1 MKNKFLK
8 GFLSIAFLAISFASF
23 AQPGGGGTPGG
34 PGGGADENEIPAD
47 IDSKLVILAVVGIAF
62 AAYMLMQ
69 KRRQVKA

>member
-8 GFLSIAFLAISFASF
+8 GFLSITFLAISFASF
-23 AQPGGGGTPGG
+23 AGPGG
-34 PGGGADENEIPAD
+34 PGGETGEDEIPAD

>member
-8 GFLSIAFLAISFASF
+8 GFLSITFLAISFASF
-23 AQPGGGGTPGG
+23 AAPGEDEYPGG
-34 PGGGADENEIPAD
+34 PGGGTDENEILAD

>member
-8 GFLSIAFLAISFASF
+8 GFLSITFLAISFVSF
-23 AQPGGGGTPGG
+23 AGPGG
-34 PGGGADENEIPAD
+34 PGGGAEEEEIPAD

>member
-8 GFLSIAFLAISFASF
+8 GFLSITFLAISFASF
-23 AQPGGGGTPGG
+23 AYPGGG
-34 PGGGADENEIPAD
+34 PGGAGEDEIPAD

>member
-23 AQPGGGGTPGG
+23 AEPGG
-34 PGGGADENEIPAD
+34 PGGPDGETGEGETLAD

-69 KRRQVKA
+69 KRKQVKA

>member
-8 GFLSIAFLAISFASF
+8 GFLSITFFAISFASF
-23 AQPGGGGTPGG
+23 AYPGGG
-34 PGGGADENEIPAD
+34 PGGANEDEQDPVAD

-69 KRRQVKA
+69 KRKQVKA

>member
-8 GFLSIAFLAISFASF
+8 GFLSITFLAISFASF
-23 AQPGGGGTPGG
+23 AQPTGG
-34 PGGGADENEIPAD
+34 PGGADENEISAD

-69 KRRQVKA
+69 KRKQVKA

>member
-8 GFLSIAFLAISFASF
+8 GFLSITFLAISFASF
-23 AQPGGGGTPGG
+23 AYPGGGDGSTTPEEE
-34 PGGGADENEIPAD
+34 PVAD

-69 KRRQVKA
+69 KRKQVKA

>member
-8 GFLSIAFLAISFASF
+8 GFLSITFLAISFASF
-23 AQPGGGGTPGG
+23 AQPAGG
-34 PGGGADENEIPAD
+34 PGGAEEGEIPAD